1 MILPIT
7 PLFNRSGLPGGGVPA
22 FTVDPS
28 TGDVI
33 GQVGHLIDWTDPTS
47 GEGDGVTGD
56 RGGAVTI
63 DENGDLVEVPILN
76 TGALRSTHGRTVW
89 GSSGS
94 YKDESDFDLWRRA
107 GKPAL
112 CGGGMGDTGQDV
124 LNAIAAGTAAAA
136 GYPLYPYPGQY
147 PGGYQPQPQVAVA
160 GSASAGAWI
169 LGGIGLA
176 VALFAISKR

>member
-7 PLFNRSGLPGGGVPA
+7 PLFNRSGLPGGGVPSFA
-22 FTVDPS
+22 IDPS

-33 GQVGHLIDWTDPTS
+33 GQVGHLIDWTDPTAS
-47 GEGDGVTGD
+47 EGDEPTGD
-56 RGGAVTI
+56 GPGAFTV
-63 DENGDLVEVPILN
+63 DENGNLVEVPILN

-89 GSSGS
+89 NTRGS

-107 GKPAL
+107 GKPNR
-112 CGGGMGDTGQDV
+112 CGMGAAQDV
-124 LNAIAAGTAAAA
+124 LNAIAAGAGAAA
-136 GYPLYPYPGQY
+136 GYPPYLYSNGQY
-147 PGGYQPQPQVAVA
+147 PGGYVPAPQVAVA

-176 VALFAISKR
+176 VAVFAISRR